1 MIFYAAILLGALI
14 GYIRATQRGGNLFDR
29 LQYAGAHAIF
39 FAIIGLFISIFI
51 LRMS

>member
-1 MIFYAAILLGALI
+1 MIFYAAIVIGALV
-14 GYIRATQRGGNLFDR
+14 GYVRAARRGGNLFDR